1 MFKAINK
8 LRTPVH
14 FVMSTLSTAV
24 LLASSGLHAQEP
36 GVLAEEIVVTGS
48 RITRSGMS
56 TPTPVTVMEVS
67 ELSKMSP
74 GQLVDSLDQLP
85 QFLNNSRPNTAA
97 SKADSAGASNLNM
110 RGIGSKRTL
119 VLLDGRRVV
128 PSNRL
133 GTVDINLF
141 PEALI
146 QRVETVTGGASAA
159 YGTDAVAGVVNFIL
173 NKNFT
178 GIKAH
183 VQGGTTSRND
193 NDNSEFSIAVG
204 TEITERMHLTAAFD
218 TFKSDRIDNL
228 DGRDWNRN
236 FTGLVT
242 NPEFTANGTG
252 PRLLTRSDVRSV
264 AYTNGGFVNA
274 PGKSINRLV
283 FGPDGSTSPFVFGE
297 YASLAGTQ
305 NMVGGSGYNPASY
318 DTSVSTQAF
327 PNGTRTGS
335 FVPDSE
341 RSSAF
346 AHLNYELTDNT
357 VVYAEGIW
365 GNNKAN
371 SAGTLPLG
379 HSLWATTVFRGNAFL
394 PENISNAM
402 DAENIQSF
410 TLQRYHTAADIA
422 QDRMILDNNT
432 YSGTLGFDTTI
443 QNGVFS
449 DWQVKGYWQ
458 LGKNDNNLDFSNFLH
473 RERLPMAMDA
483 VINPD
488 TLETV
493 CRVTLFSSA
502 YNDCVPVN
510 LFGVGRA
517 SQAAIDWVS
526 ADMWVL
532 AELEQESAEISA
544 DGIIHEGFGA
554 GAISLAVGANWR
566 EQSINHR
573 IGPDN
578 IVNQAPLVDNPA
590 IGLRGVSLASR
601 NTNDRLEFVDL
612 ENFSGLFNVKEL
624 FAETLVP
631 LISNAPGIQQLNLSL
646 ATRWA
651 DYSGSGDIWAWKY
664 GLDWQVNDQL
674 RLRGNVSRD
683 VRAASLEERFDRQGQ
698 GTSVQDPELNRQT
711 YTTFQIRGGNPNVAP
726 EEADTMTLGFIYQPS
741 WLDGFSS
748 SIDWYDVEVSNA
760 IDFLGVQ
767 EIVDQC
773 ASTKSAE
780 FCSRVARDP
789 DSNLIT
795 LVQNTFANVDVREV
809 SGVDIELAYTT
820 PVQWFGASDA
830 NLSWRFLGSWLKENS
845 STNAGTP
852 KRDLMGEVGVA
863 GLPEYR
869 WTSNI
874 TYSQGPFTA
883 FLQGR
888 WIGSGINDID
898 YVQGIDID
906 DNSVESVLY
915 ADLRLSYLYPTQSN
929 GEWEVFFHTS
939 NLFDQDPPLVA
950 GWSNFSGTGISTNES
965 LYDVLGRRYT
975 AGVQFSF

>member
-1 MFKAINK
+1 MQRKTNLLKNKAPLFTISVLSAVIANM
-8 LRTPVH
+8 TTGMVFAQGPV
-14 FVMSTLSTAV
+14 
-24 LLASSGLHAQEP
+24 
-36 GVLAEEIVVTGS
+36 EEIQVTGS
-48 RITRSGMS
+48 RISRSGMT

-67 ELSKMSP
+67 ELSNMSP

-110 RGIGSKRTL
+110 RGVGSKRTL

-178 GIKAH
+178 GIKTH

-193 NDNSEFSIAVG
+193 NDSYEFSIAGG
-204 TEITERMHLTAAFD
+204 TEISERMHLTAAFD

-228 DGRDWNRN
+228 DGRDWHRN

-242 NPEFTANGTG
+242 NPAFTANGTG

-264 AYTNGGFVNA
+264 AFTKGGFINA
-274 PGKSINRLV
+274 PGTSINRLV
-283 FGPDGSTSPFVFGE
+283 FGPEGSTSPFVFGE
-297 YASLAGTQ
+297 NATLTGTQ

-318 DTSVSTQAF
+318 DISVSTPAF
-327 PNGTRTGS
+327 PEGTRTGS
-335 FVPDSE
+335 FVPESE
-341 RSSAF
+341 RRSAF
-346 AHLNYELTDNT
+346 VHLDYDLSDNT
-357 VVYAEGIW
+357 TLYAEGGW

-371 SAGTLPLG
+371 SVGTLPLG
-379 HSLWATTVFRGNAFL
+379 NGQWGLTAFRGNAFL

-402 DAENIQSF
+402 NANNIQSF
-410 TLQRYHTAADIA
+410 TLQRYHTEADIA

-432 YSGTLGFDTTI
+432 YSATLGLDTTI
-443 QNGVFS
+443 QNGIFS
-449 DWQVKGYWQ
+449 DWQVRGYWQ
-458 LGKNDNNLDFSNFLH
+458 LGRNDNNLVFSDFLH

-483 VINPD
+483 VRHPTTNQI
-488 TLETV
+488 V
-493 CRVTLFSSA
+493 CRVTLFSNA

-554 GAISLAVGANWR
+554 GEISLAVGANWR

-573 IGPDN
+573 IGPDHL
-578 IVNQAPLVDNPA
+578 VNQPKLVDNPA
-590 IGLRGVSLASR
+590 IGLRGITLASR

-612 ENFSGLFNVKEL
+612 ENFSGRFDVKEL

-631 LISNAPGIQQLNLSL
+631 LIAGTPGVQQMNLSL
-646 ATRWA
+646 AARWA
-651 DYSGSGDIWAWKY
+651 EYSGSGDIWAWKY
-664 GLDWQVNDQL
+664 GLDWQVNDQV
-674 RLRGNVSRD
+674 RLRGNISRD

-698 GTSVQDPELNRQT
+698 GTSVQDPELKRQT

-726 EEADTMTLGFIYQPS
+726 EEADTMTLGLIYQPS
-741 WLDGFSS
+741 WLKGFSTS
-748 SIDWYDVEVSNA
+748 VDWYNVEVKDA

-773 ASTKSAE
+773 SKTRSAE
-780 FCSRVARDP
+780 FCGRIARDP
-789 DSNLIT
+789 ETKLIT
-795 LVQNTFANVDVREV
+795 LVQNTFANVDLREV

-820 PVQWFGASDA
+820 QVQWFGANNA
-830 NLSWRFLGSWLKENS
+830 NMSWRFLGSWLKENS
-845 STNAGTP
+845 TTDAGAP
-852 KRDLMGEVGVA
+852 KRDLVGEVGVG
-863 GLPEYR
+863 GLPEFR

-874 TYSQGPFTA
+874 TYAQGPFTV

-888 WIGSGINDID
+888 WTGSGINDID
-898 YVQGIDID
+898 YVEGFDID
-906 DNSVESVLY
+906 DNSVESILY
-915 ADLRLSYLYPTQSN
+915 TDLRLSYLHTTQNN
-929 GEWEVFFHTS
+929 GEWELFFHTS
-939 NLFDQDPPLVA
+939 NLFDEDPPLVA

-965 LYDVLGRRYT
+965 LYDVFGRRYT
-975 AGVQFSF
+975 AGVQYSF